1 MKLPDLKKKIKNYF
15 LISKNNFLDMKL
27 PDLKKKIRNYFL
39 ISKNNLLEMK
49 LPDLKVDF
57 ISSFCITGLIS
68 ASFFYIIGRQR
79 YIVQSD
85 FAVRKS
91 GSSELSTG
99 LTSFFGGQNK
109 GSLEDA
115 GYLMSYLKSND
126 VLKFTNEEL
135 DFEKSY
141 LKKGPD
147 IFAGLSK
154 NSSVEDKLE
163 LFKKVI
169 LLNLNIDSGILTLK
183 TIAYDPETAFSLNK
197 LLLIKAEHFI
207 NKINFNIN
215 KKQLNFAEQEKIKS
229 QKRVNIARND
239 LINFKEKNGFL
250 DIKSEVRTSN
260 SLISSLELQL
270 SRKKI
275 ELAQIKRKFIN
286 DDAPEIIYLEDEL
299 EELKNQIAN
308 ERLLRVSP
316 EGKALNKKSAELSK
330 LESEFELAN
339 ALYESTQTTIE
350 QTRVDSIRQQRFI
363 TLISDP
369 IYPEK
374 EWFYWRHKAFV
385 SSLLFFVIG
394 YVLTKFILGMTENED
409 G

>member
-1 MKLPDLKKKIKNYF
+1 MKLTDLKRIIKNYF
-15 LISKNNFLDMKL
+15 LISKNVVLDMKST
-27 PDLKKKIRNYFL
+27 DLKRKIKNYFL
-39 ISKNNLLEMK
+39 ICKNKVLDIK
-49 LPDLKVDF
+49 LPDIKVNF
-57 ISSFCITGLIS
+57 VSGLFITGLIS
-68 ASFFYIIGRQR
+68 ASFFYGIGRQR
-79 YIVQSD
+79 YIVKSE

-99 LTSFFGGQNK
+99 ITSFFGGQNK

-115 GYLMSYLKSND
+115 GYLLVYLKSND
-126 VLKFTNEEL
+126 VLKFTSKNIDFEEL
-135 DFEKSY
+135 YSQ
-141 LKKGPD
+141 KGPD
-147 IFAGLSK
+147 IFTGLYS

-183 TIAYDPETAFSLNK
+183 TIAYDPETAFSLNRI
-197 LLLIKAEHFI
+197 LLLKAEDFI

-215 KKQLNFAEQEKIKS
+215 KKQLNFAEQEKVKS
-229 QKRVNIARND
+229 QKRVNNARNE
-239 LINFKEKNGFL
+239 LINFKEKNEFL

-260 SLISSLELQL
+260 SLIASLELEL

-275 ELAQIKRKFIN
+275 ELAKIKRKFIN
-286 DDAPEIIYLEDEL
+286 KDAPEIIYLQDEL
-299 EELKNQIAN
+299 EELKNQIAK
-308 ERLLRVSP
+308 ERILRVSP
-316 EGKALNKKSAELSK
+316 EGKALNKKSAELAK

-363 TLISDP
+363 TVISDP
-369 IYPEK
+369 VFPEK

-385 SSLLFFVIG
+385 TALLFFIIG
-394 YVLTKFILGMTENED
+394 YVLTKFILGMTENQD